1 MTIKPGSATGTSKK
15 QPTDL
20 LHTAQ
25 LAQGK
30 LLLLKAGI
38 AKGIDGKPT
47 EIKLDAETKS
57 VIVNVLQDLQQ
68 LIRALGEQSQSQAKA
83 KAKPKQK
90 Q

>member
-1 MTIKPGSATGTSKK
+1 MTTKPGSATGTSK
-15 QPTDL
+15 QPATDL
-20 LHTAQ
+20 RQTAQ
-25 LAQGK
+25 TAQGR

-57 VIVNVLQDLQQ
+57 VIVDVLQDLQQ
-68 LIRALGEQSQSQAKA
+68 LITGLGKQSQSQAKA

-90 Q
+90 R